1 MTEDDTEII
10 KIFIAIFAES
20 RSSFKYDK
28 NCGIVLTDGNIPQ
41 AVEQVSNFRDF
52 LSFPNAEIVDGEW

>member
-10 KIFIAIFAES
+10 KIFIAIFAER

-41 AVEQVSNFRDF
+41 TVKQVSNFRDF
-52 LSFPNAEIVDGEW
+52 